1 MLSGGGD
8 TGVWSSVMDGSPC
21 TIVIELRTNGLDFLN
36 KESSHLIRQFK
47 VIHIVG
53 VHGAHFSYFNQFLIL
68 IFSLC

>member
-1 MLSGGGD
+1 M
-8 TGVWSSVMDGSPC
+8 VISPC

-53 VHGAHFSYFNQFLIL
+53 VHGTHFSYFNQFFNSNVFTLL
-68 IFSLC
+68 SA